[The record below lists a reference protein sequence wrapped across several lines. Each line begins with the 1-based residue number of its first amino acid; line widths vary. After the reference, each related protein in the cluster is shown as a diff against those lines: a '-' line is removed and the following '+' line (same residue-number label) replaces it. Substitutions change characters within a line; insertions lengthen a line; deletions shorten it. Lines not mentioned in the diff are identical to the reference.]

1 MAGRSKQEIHK
12 LRTALNTKTDESNNL
27 SSNSTFLNQPFL
39 TSIHVSKSCFSS
51 LPFIRIQRIDKNRL
65 VPLMS
70 TENKSQ
76 PEKALALQVKTIG
89 LIVNPVAGMGGA
101 VGLKG
106 TDGKAIVARAMS
118 LGAKPVA
125 PVRAQAFLSELK
137 PVEQDI
143 RLIVGAG
150 SMGEDEAKGSGFVC
164 EVLGARKK
172 ETGAGDTVAIA
183 KKMVDAG
190 VALLVFC
197 GGDGTARDIQKTV
210 NMNVPVLGV
219 PTGVKMHSAVFALTP
234 QAAARVVI
242 RFLYEALP
250 LREAEVMDVD
260 EKAFREGRVSAA
272 LYGYVLAPYEP
283 HLIQANK
290 VASPMTETE
299 LRNHAAIGVYIIENM
314 KPDVFYI
321 IGPGTTTRTIGDLL
335 DAKKTLLGVDLFC
348 NKKIVANDVNEKQI
362 LEAIEGKPAQIIVT
376 PIGGQ
381 GFIFGRGNQQISPKV
396 IYRVGFE
403 NIILVATESKL
414 RRLTAL
420 RVDTGDPNLDAA
432 FRERKIKAVADYKTE
447 YEMQV
452 E

>member
-1 MAGRSKQEIHK
+1 
-12 LRTALNTKTDESNNL
+12 
-27 SSNSTFLNQPFL
+27 
-39 TSIHVSKSCFSS
+39 
-51 LPFIRIQRIDKNRL
+51 
-65 VPLMS
+65 MS

-76 PEKALALQVKTIG
+76 PEKALIPQVKTIG

-106 TDGKAIVARAMS
+106 TDGKAIVNRARS

-125 PVRAQAFLSELK
+125 PARAEAFLAALK
-137 PVEQDI
+137 PVESGVQ
-143 RLIVGAG
+143 LVVGAG
-150 SMGEDEAKGSGFVC
+150 SMGEDEATSSGFTC
-164 EVLGARKK
+164 AVLGKRKN
-172 ETGAGDTVAIA
+172 ETSAEDTVAIA

-219 PTGVKMHSAVFALTP
+219 PTGVKMHSAVFAVTP
-234 QAAARVVI
+234 QAAARVVM

-260 EKAFREGRVSAA
+260 EKAFREGRVSAE

-290 VASPMTETE
+290 VASPMTESE

-314 KPDVFYI
+314 KPDVIYI

-348 NKKIVANDVNEKQI
+348 NKKIVANDVNEKKI
-362 LEAIEGKPAQIIVT
+362 LEAIDGKTAQVIVT

-381 GFIFGRGNQQISPKV
+381 GFIFGRGNQQISSKV
-396 IYRVGFE
+396 IRRVGLD
-403 NIILVATESKL
+403 NIVVIATESKL
-414 RRLTAL
+414 RSSQAL
-420 RVDTGDPNLDAA
+420 RVDTGDANLDAA
-432 FRERKIKAVADYKTE
+432 FRERKIKVVADYATE